1 MLIHFSTAKKGLF
14 PLFREFF
21 AGKSTFISFS
31 RNFIALKTVA
41 IPYEDGHHSNE
52 DGREGDKDGRRGD
65 KPPKLLLDIW
75 SAVRFILK

>member
-1 MLIHFSTAKKGLF
+1 MLILFLTAKKGKKPF
-14 PLFREFF
+14 SRESI